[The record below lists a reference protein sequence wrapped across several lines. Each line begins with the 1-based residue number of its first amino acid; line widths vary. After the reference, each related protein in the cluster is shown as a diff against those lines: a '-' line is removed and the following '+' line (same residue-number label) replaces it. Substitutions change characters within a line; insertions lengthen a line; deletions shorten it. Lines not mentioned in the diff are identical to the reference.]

1 MAGFP
6 PFKGDTLHIEKI
18 VLAVANI
25 AQQFT
30 SFAVNSAF
38 RVVYEVSVVSTGT
51 LFFAS
56 TKLRAEGAG
65 AETGPI
71 TAIADSVGAPG
82 VRILVTAA
90 NTLKLGEFVRL
101 TGSTGYDGT
110 FRVLVAGT
118 TDFEILGVFAAT
130 GTGIY
135 EEFGSLRKSI
145 GAGSSVELAL
155 KNVDSMWFV
164 SDTAN
169 DEIELVVEEIT

>member
-1 MAGFP
+1 MAGSP
-6 PFKGDTLHIEKI
+6 DFKGDTIHIEKI

-30 SFAVNSAF
+30 SFQVNSAF
-38 RVVYEVSVVSTGT
+38 KAVYEASVVSTGT

-71 TAIADSVGAPG
+71 TAIADSPG
-82 VRILVTAA
+82 DPGNRILVTAA

-118 TDFEILGVFAAT
+118 TNFEIAGVFAAT
-130 GTGIY
+130 GTGTY

-155 KNVDSMWFV
+155 KNVDTIWFI